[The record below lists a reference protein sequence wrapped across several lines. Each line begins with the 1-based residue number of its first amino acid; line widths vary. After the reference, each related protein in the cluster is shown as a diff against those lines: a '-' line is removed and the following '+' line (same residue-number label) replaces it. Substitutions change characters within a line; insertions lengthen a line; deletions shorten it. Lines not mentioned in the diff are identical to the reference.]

1 MGIIRS
7 SVSKMMILRL
17 LRAITIKQIGNVL
30 IHFWDGGDGNGVPT
44 DPQII
49 GGYSVTIQHDLVHF

>member
-1 MGIIRS
+1 
-7 SVSKMMILRL
+7 MILRL